1 MNQRNL
7 ALVALVWVACGGDGP
22 GKDTAEENPCLTYV
36 DEWTTCTVA
45 AGEGVDSTLE
55 DPEAYCADNADEPDE
70 IWECLIEAIHE
81 PYCSN
86 IQGLTAIQGEAAAC
100 RGY

>member
-1 MNQRNL
+1 MSPRNL
-7 ALVALVWVACGGDGP
+7 IVLAFACTACGGDGP
-22 GKDTAEENPCLTYV
+22 EKDSAGADPCLTYV
-36 DEWTTCTVA
+36 EEWNACTVA
-45 AGEGVDSTLE
+45 AGEGIDPTLE
-55 DPEAYCADNADEPDE
+55 DPTAYCADNADEPDE

-86 IQGLTAIQGEAAAC
+86 SEGLTRIHGDSAEC